1 MYKKLQLDFINTML
15 IRSKE
20 AYSAGEFRNEYKL
33 YIVINFLFLFI

>member
-33 YIVINFLFLFI
+33 YIVLDLFKLD